1 MSPIKARNEG
11 EATGRTGGGIRGSGL
26 GLGACCQLSA
36 VSCQLQKDG
45 RLQPAPIVAAP
56 LCADEGQERGLT
68 HKDVKNEEC
77 SSEFIENK
85 GAKKVLLM
93 S

>member
-1 MSPIKARNEG
+1 MSPIKARKEG

-56 LCADEGQERGLT
+56 LCADQGQERGLT
-68 HKDVKNEEC
+68 HKDVKNEDRPGYVY
-77 SSEFIENK
+77 ENTGNDDK
-85 GAKKVLLM
+85 M
-93 S
+93 SG